1 MADSNFRDGHLCFI
15 EYNPESG
22 TYGGFCASLPVFVA
36 GKRSFEEAQ
45 RALEEGVALYLA
57 YLEAEGRPLPE
68 PGSAAT
74 LDLDELEE
82 EVRVNLTPVW
92 VGARNK

>member
-1 MADSNFRDGHLCFI
+1 METDNRYLCFI
-15 EYNPESG
+15 ERHPESG

-36 GKRSFEEAQ
+36 GKGSFEEAQ
-45 RALEEGVALYLA
+45 KSLEEGVALYLA

-68 PGSAAT
+68 PGST
-74 LDLDELEE
+74 DTPDLDGLEE

-92 VGARNK
+92 VGVKVK